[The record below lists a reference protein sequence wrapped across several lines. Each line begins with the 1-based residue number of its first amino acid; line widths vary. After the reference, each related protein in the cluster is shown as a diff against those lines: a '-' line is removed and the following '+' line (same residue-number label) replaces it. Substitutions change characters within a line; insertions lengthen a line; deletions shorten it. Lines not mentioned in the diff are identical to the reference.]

1 MFKKPNINESKKK
14 IIVYIALIAVTLIVY
29 GQVIQYDFVNLD
41 DNFYV
46 TQNTNIQS
54 GLKLENV
61 RWAFTTRYFG
71 LWNPLVWISFMFDYQ
86 LYGLNA
92 SGYHVTN
99 LILHILSTLL
109 LFWLFN
115 RMTNQ
120 IWPSAFVAAL
130 FALHP
135 LHVESVAWISERKD
149 VLSAFFWML
158 TLCFYVYYTEKPMI
172 KRYLLVFFSFI
183 LALMSKP
190 MVITLPV
197 VMILLDYWPLRR
209 FQSQKANWVWW
220 QVREKLLF
228 AVLSLSLVIVNLYP
242 SNAPFAGKHFSLG
255 DRLANI
261 PVSFITYLE
270 KTFWPHDMA
279 VFYPL
284 TNHIPLWQVWGAS
297 MLIIMISIAVI
308 AMAKRL
314 PYLFVGWL
322 WFAITLIPVIKLVQV
337 GNDAMA
343 DRYHYLPSIG
353 LAIMLAWGIPYLI
366 KNKKILF
373 TASIAAIILLT
384 VIARQQCGYWKDSLH
399 LFIHTLQVTTENYV
413 AHANLATA
421 LAEKGNFN
429 KAIYHYNKAIRMDPS
444 APINYGHRG
453 KAFAELD
460 KHDLAIA
467 DFNKAIAL
475 APYYVDAYYNR
486 GTSYAKT
493 GQYRLA
499 IDDFNKAIY
508 MQPDYA
514 NVYNNRGIALDKLG
528 LYQQAIN
535 DFNVVIH
542 LKPNHVHAWNNRAL
556 SYLNLGNTVSGCAD
570 AKKACELG
578 QCKAL
583 NSAKSRK
590 LCN

>member
-1 MFKKPNINESKKK
+1 MFNKLNINESKKK
-14 IIVYIALIAVTLIVY
+14 IIVYIALIAVTMIVY

-41 DNFYV
+41 DYAYILENKYV
-46 TQNTNIQS
+46 QS
-54 GLKLENV
+54 GATPDGF
-61 RWAFTTRYFG
+61 RWALTTKYFG
-71 LWNPLVWISFMFDYQ
+71 LWNPLVWLSLMFDYQ
-86 LYGLNA
+86 IYGLNPT
-92 SGYHVTN
+92 GYHVTN
-99 LILHILSTLL
+99 LLLHILSTLL
-109 LFWLFN
+109 LFWFVN
-115 RMTNQ
+115 RMTKET
-120 IWPSAFVAAL
+120 WKSAFVSAV

-158 TLCFYVYYTEKPMI
+158 TLCFYVYYTEKPVI
-172 KRYLLVFFSFI
+172 KRYLLVLFSFI

-197 VMILLDYWPLRR
+197 MMILLDYWPLSR
-209 FQSQKANWVWW
+209 FPSQKSNLFLW
-220 QVREKLLF
+220 QLKEKLPF
-228 AVLSLSLVIVNLYP
+228 FVLSVVTALINLYP
-242 SNAPFAGKHFSLG
+242 SDSPFVGKNIPLSI
-255 DRLANI
+255 RLANA
-261 PVSFITYLE
+261 PVSIMTYLE

-279 VFYPL
+279 VFYPFP
-284 TNHIPLWQVWGAS
+284 NHIPLWQVLGAT

-308 AMAKRL
+308 SIAKRL
-314 PYLFVGWL
+314 PYLFVGWF
-322 WFAITLIPVIKLVQV
+322 WYIITLIPVIKLVPV

-353 LAIMLAWGIPYLI
+353 LAVMLAWGIPYLI
-366 KNKKILF
+366 KNKKFLF

-399 LFIHTLQVTTENYV
+399 LFIHALQVTEENYV

-508 MQPDYA
+508 MKPDYA

-535 DFNVVIH
+535 DFNAVIH

-556 SYLNLGNTVSGCAD
+556 SYLNQGNTVSGCAD

-583 NSAKSRK
+583 NSVKSRK